1 MGFHAFYKFD
11 EISETTAMQVMPAT
25 PADADAI
32 AGVSVRG
39 WQAAYQG
46 LMAADHLAGLSVQRR
61 SATWRQ
67 AIESGRDH
75 ILVARADDGNVLGFS
90 CCATARDLD
99 TPPGAA
105 ELIALYLDPAA
116 WRQGHGRR
124 LWQASRDAMVARG
137 HTSMTVWVL
146 AGNARAI
153 AFYQAVGFVV
163 EPGRVKTLIV
173 GGAAIDEQ
181 RLQQP
186 LA

>member
-1 MGFHAFYKFD
+1 MP
-11 EISETTAMQVMPAT
+11 VMPAT

-46 LMAADHLAGLSVQRR
+46 LMAADYLARLSVPQR

-75 ILVARADDGNVLGFS
+75 ILVSKADDGSLLGFS
-90 CCATARDLD
+90 CCAAARDLD

-116 WRQGHGRR
+116 WRQGHGRQ
-124 LWQASRDAMVARG
+124 LWQASRAAMIERRQPSV
-137 HTSMTVWVL
+137 TVWVL

-153 AFYQAVGFVV
+153 SFYQAVGFIL

-173 GGAAIDEQ
+173 GGVAIDEQ
-181 RLQQP
+181 RLQQS
-186 LA
+186 LG